1 MEPSVITQDHEKSI
15 MDSSTPNSDVK
26 SDDLTVECPTHTTEA
41 ALLRKVD
48 FKVLPILIILFSMG
62 FLDRNN
68 LSNALTLGLPQDLK
82 LKGNEVNVAITIF
95 FVPFVIFELPSN
107 LLMKQLK
114 PHIWLSVIVV
124 LFGTISI
131 TQGLVTNYNGLLAAR
146 FFLGFAE
153 SGIYPCCFYLV
164 SMWYK
169 REEAQTRFTL
179 FYSSA
184 VLTAAFGGLLA
195 SAIANMD
202 GIRGYSGWRWIFIL
216 EGILTCI
223 LGVVGFFLV
232 ADFPEDVKWLKED
245 ERVFLRER
253 LRIEQGDPQSKKK
266 LHFKDLL
273 FFKDFK
279 FFLGGMMYFGIL
291 IPAYGISSSSISSDI
306 FTNLRFSTGLA
317 YFTPTIIK
325 TYGYG
330 PISTQLHSVA
340 PAAVTFVA
348 AVLTAWASDRAR
360 HRFLFVVF
368 WLCIGIAGV
377 SVLLQVHHNFHTE
390 YAAIFLVA
398 MSTGSILPVVVC
410 WYTMN
415 LRGHFER
422 SIGTAWVIGFGNIG
436 AIIAAFSF
444 VSSDAPFY
452 HKGYSLAMGGYC
464 LCAVSAGA
472 YFLTIWKTNRSHD
485 LARTHLGTG
494 QDELTENEGLGTKR
508 LIL

>member
-1 MEPSVITQDHEKSI
+1 MEPSVVAQDHEKSI

-48 FKVLPILIILFSMG
+48 FKVLPILTILFSMA

-107 LLMKQLK
+107 ILMKQLK
-114 PHIWLSVIVV
+114 PHIWLSMIVF
-124 LFGTISI
+124 LFGTIAI

-179 FYSSA
+179 FYSAA

-195 SAIANMD
+195 SAIENMD

-232 ADFPEDVKWLKED
+232 ADFQEDVKWLKED

-266 LHFKDLL
+266 LHLKDLLL
-273 FFKDFK
+273 FFKDLK
-279 FFLGGMMYFGIL
+279 FFWGGMMYFGIL
-291 IPAYGISSSSISSDI
+291 IPAYG
-306 FTNLRFSTGLA
+306 LA
-317 YFTPTIIK
+317 YFIPTILK

-330 PISTQLHSVA
+330 PISIQLHTVA
-340 PAAVTFVA
+340 PAAVTFVT

-360 HRFLFVVF
+360 HRFLFVVVL
-368 WLCIGIAGV
+368 LCIGIAGV

-390 YAAIFLVA
+390 YAAIFLVS

-415 LRGHFER
+415 LRGHIER

-436 AIIAAFSF
+436 AFIAAFSF

-452 HKGYSLAMGGYC
+452 HKGYSLAMGGLC
-464 LCAVSAGA
+464 LCAVSAAA
-472 YFLTIWKTNRSHD
+472 YVLTIWKTNRSQD
-485 LARTHLGTG
+485 LARTHLSTG
-494 QDELTENEGLGTKR
+494 QDELTENEGLGTKP